1 MNPIPALRFVFRS
14 ATQNHT
20 RNLGISVASLLTV
33 TLTLLGA
40 GAAVLVVHALDT
52 VLHTEESRAS
62 VLKVF
67 VADHVS
73 LASIINMDGQLA
85 AQPDVRS
92 VTFENKNEAAREASA
107 PGGLNLKRA
116 LRLLERTGGGNPLPA
131 SLNLRLRS
139 IADVT
144 SVNQAVRSSAII
156 YQGPHPTDYNPNVI
170 PRLERYILIAQV
182 AGVLLVAVVGAVA
195 LVIITI
201 SVRTAAFVR
210 REEIEIMKLVGA
222 TEWFVR
228 WPFIVEGMLVGVI
241 SAIIAA
247 AVLLGGGFALG
258 SGHTLA
264 LGTGVRFALEVSGAL
279 IVAGAVLGSFG
290 SVIGVRRSLAV

>member
-14 ATQNHT
+14 ATQNLT

-85 AQPDVRS
+85 TQPDVRS

-144 SVNQAVRSSAII
+144 SVNRPSAAARSSTR
-156 YQGPHPTDYNPNVI
+156 GPIPPTTTP
-170 PRLERYILIAQV
+170 
-182 AGVLLVAVVGAVA
+182 
-195 LVIITI
+195 T
-201 SVRTAAFVR
+201 
-210 REEIEIMKLVGA
+210 
-222 TEWFVR
+222 
-228 WPFIVEGMLVGVI
+228 
-241 SAIIAA
+241 
-247 AVLLGGGFALG
+247 
-258 SGHTLA
+258 
-264 LGTGVRFALEVSGAL
+264 
-279 IVAGAVLGSFG
+279 
-290 SVIGVRRSLAV
+290 